1 MFFKKN
7 SLTIVALYIKGF
19 IVHILYHFLSILWW
33 ILEDNYYPLTEIES
47 LYLRVDKFTLWCFTN
62 FSLFVSQVK
71 STLSQSL
78 WCGSV
83 GSATFLLPGSGSG
96 SDKNM
101 WIHGPESKGK
111 ISTKYCKKNLLL
123 SKFKFKLLK
132 KERLL
137 KKSLSLVHQVVTYK

>member
-1 MFFKKN
+1 MWLCTSKVLSSTF
-7 SLTIVALYIKGF
+7 YIISYRFYDGF
-19 IVHILYHFLSILWW
+19 
-33 ILEDNYYPLTEIES
+33 LEDNYYPLTEIES
-47 LYLRVDKFTLWCFTN
+47 LYLRVDKFTLWCLTN

-71 STLSQSL
+71 STLSHSL

-137 KKSLSLVHQVVTYK
+137 KSPYLWFIKLLHTNNRK